1 MKKKEILSK
10 YYSTAYNQ
18 LKMDKEYIKS
28 PAESVSLEVALDQ
41 FKKALSE
48 FLKYPGADKKMK
60 QIFDDFFKK

>member
-1 MKKKEILSK
+1 
-10 YYSTAYNQ
+10 
-18 LKMDKEYIKS
+18 MDKEYIKS